1 MFRSSPFELTGP
13 IADFDAIKIQLA
25 SPEKIQSPVDQSFCL
40 RPKPE

>member
-25 SPEKIQSPVDQSFCL
+25 SPEKIRSWSTA
-40 RPKPE
+40 K

>member
-25 SPEKIQSPVDQSFCL
+25 SPREDPLLVA
-40 RPKPE
+40 R